1 MYLMI
6 FAHHPNLITFKRTHV
21 FILGLLFLVTLSVN
35 LTKAIHIDDTAYL
48 EMAQA
53 IINDP
58 LHPLSQT
65 INWQNTQQP
74 IFVLN
79 QPPLLSYYLALIII
93 IFADSEI
100 ALHLSWSIFSL
111 ASIILFYLLAG
122 KNKVNSLFLTS
133 LFALS
138 PAFLPGQNLMFDV
151 PLISLWLLFFWAII
165 SAAREDEAKK
175 YYFLAGSAV
184 ALSLLV
190 KYTSLVLVIIF
201 IFVVLYRRDWK
212 AAWYLLI
219 PFGAIILW
227 SAFNYYDI
235 GAIHILGRNISATL
249 PAHQYAYRLISVFAG
264 LGLIAPSA
272 LIFLWPRKT
281 NLFEKIFLV
290 CLVLASLGIF
300 LFIIYQ
306 GYAMTHAIVWTILF
320 GHGIVFLLLGLL
332 IIYRQFTMPELK
344 HKRKEREKIV
354 ILSLWITGT
363 IAFIVQFAPFL
374 ALRHILLILPPVLL
388 LLGDF
393 IEQNKIGNMAKV
405 TALIITAFLGLIF
418 SISDY
423 YYADLNR
430 NYAMKIKSTL
440 PTDAR
445 IWQVGHWGWQWY
457 AKKQG
462 MLQYNLGQSELN
474 VGDYLVIP
482 EFVDRQEIVIP
493 AHLSLQKV
501 EKLEVPD
508 SFILSIQ
515 TLPLYSYSFPQVPPL
530 RVQSPEFAFLIQ
542 KVVAAPK

>member
-1 MYLMI
+1 MTI
-6 FAHHPNLITFKRTHV
+6 GFKHTHV
-21 FILGLLFLVTLSVN
+21 FILGLLFLATLSVN

-65 INWQNTQQP
+65 INWHNTQQP

-93 IFADSEI
+93 IFGDSEI
-100 ALHLSWSIFSL
+100 ALHISWSIFSL
-111 ASIILFYLLAG
+111 ASIILFYLLIG

-151 PLISLWLLFFWAII
+151 PLISLWLLFFGAIL
-165 SAAREDEAKK
+165 AAREDESKSF
-175 YYFLAGSAV
+175 YFWAGWAV
-184 ALSLLV
+184 ALALLV
-190 KYTSLVLVIIF
+190 KYTSLVLIVIF
-201 IFVVLYRRDWK
+201 IIVIVYRCDWK
-212 AAWYLLI
+212 SAWYLLI
-219 PFGAIILW
+219 PFGVIILW

-235 GAIHILGRNISATL
+235 GAIHILGRNVLTTL
-249 PAHQYAYRLISVFAG
+249 SGQQYAYRMISVVAG

-272 LIFLWPRKT
+272 LMFLWPRKT
-281 NLFEKIFLV
+281 NLLEKIFLG
-290 CLVLASLGIF
+290 CLALASLGIF
-300 LFIIYQ
+300 LFIINQ
-306 GYAMTHAIVWTILF
+306 GYARIHAVVWAILF
-320 GHGIVFLLLGLL
+320 GQGIIFLLFGIL
-332 IIYRQFTMPELK
+332 IIYRQFTMLELK
-344 HKRKEREKIV
+344 HRRKETEKMV

-374 ALRHILLILPPVLL
+374 ALRHVLLILPPVLL

-393 IEQNKIGNMAKV
+393 IEQNNIGGAAKV
-405 TALIITAFLGLIF
+405 TVLIITALLGLIF

-423 YYADLNR
+423 HYADLNR
-430 NYAMKIKSTL
+430 EYAVKIKSML
-440 PTDAR
+440 PTDAH

-462 MLQYNLGQSELN
+462 MLQYDLDQTELHP
-474 VGDYLVIP
+474 GDYLITP
-482 EFVDRQEIVIP
+482 EFIDRQEIVIP
-493 AHLSLQKV
+493 AHLSLQYV
-501 EKLEVPD
+501 GKLEVPD

-515 TLPLYSYSFPQVPPL
+515 TLPLYSYSFPEVPPL
-530 RVQSPEFAFLIQ
+530 RVEPPGFSFSIQ
-542 KVVAAPK
+542 KVVSAPE